1 MVPLGDSAQ
10 VSSGSVRGTQPAC
23 SHPDGHRVPAP
34 PPLSVA
40 CLCPTDLRFSGGEQ
54 DAGSTPELTQGLPA
68 ELDAHVAGMVRALQD
83 NMQRVLERL
92 SELEMLTSTQVC
104 AVPCGELPCASAGW
118 LGCDAPTS
126 VGQAGRAWL
135 RCLQTGSPGWPGC
148 GETSGFGDTSRQGG
162 GQCCSDPPWGAGREP
177 TCRQGANVQAGCCC
191 PRHSHLPWGSWPGW
205 TRAAP
210 SESFTGALSRLNS
223 AYSLPLTGMRG
234 QTGPAWTPK
243 PSSLAGGRSWD
254 QRWPASRSGGELE
267 AVA

>member
-1 MVPLGDSAQ
+1 M
-10 VSSGSVRGTQPAC
+10 RGTQPAC
-23 SHPDGHRVPAP
+23 SHLGRHCVPAP
-34 PPLSVA
+34 PPLSIT
-40 CLCPTDLRFSGGEQ
+40 CLCPTDLQFTGGEQ

-68 ELDAHVAGMVRALQD
+68 ELDTHVAGMVRALQD

-118 LGCDAPTS
+118 LGRDTHAG
-126 VGQAGRAWL
+126 VGQAGKAWL

-191 PRHSHLPWGSWPGW
+191 PRHSHFPWGSWPSC
-205 TRAAP
+205 TIRIFHRSPEQAHRA
-210 SESFTGALSRLNS
+210 
-223 AYSLPLTGMRG
+223 SLPLTGMRG
-234 QTGPAWTPK
+234 RTGPAWTPK

-254 QRWPASRSGGELE
+254 QRWPASCSAGELE